1 MTTRG
6 DRLGLEGE
14 FAEAELPLLVRR
26 AGMAEWDDGLVTI
39 LDRRALPMSEIYVE
53 CRTTEEVA
61 KAIEEMVIQGAFSLS
76 IAAGYGLALAGL
88 RGPDVPGAI
97 HAAATRL
104 RSTRPTGLALQRM
117 MNACLQRADAAMAA
131 GQNPVD
137 AIVATVDHAAATL
150 ARQGWKT
157 GQRAAALLEDGT
169 SILTHCF
176 PDRSYVYLLMEAAK
190 AGKKLHV
197 ICSETRP
204 YLQGARLT
212 SLCAQ
217 QAGFSATVITDGMG
231 GFLMRRGDIGAFVT
245 AADRVC
251 LDGTVCNKIGTYQY
265 ALAAKAHELPY
276 YALRQSGPDTESAGE
291 ADIEVEM
298 REGDA
303 LLYCGG
309 ERTAPHGVQ
318 GLYPGFDI
326 TPPELVSAI
335 VTDRG
340 IFSPAN
346 INAYDDT
353 DPFVTDAIL

>member
-1 MTTRG
+1 MTAHS
-6 DRLGLEGE
+6 DRPGLEGE
-14 FAEAELPLLVRR
+14 FREAELPLLVRR
-26 AGMAEWDDGLVTI
+26 AGMAEWDDGLVRI
-39 LDRRALPMSEIYVE
+39 LDRRALPLSEIYVE
-53 CRTTEEVA
+53 CRTTAEVA
-61 KAIEEMVIQGAFSLS
+61 KAIEEMVIQGAYSLA

-88 RGPDVPGAI
+88 SSPNDPGAI
-97 HAAATRL
+97 HSGAARL
-104 RSTRPTGLALQRM
+104 ISTRPTGLALQRL
-117 MNACLQRADAAMAA
+117 MNVCLQRADAAIVA
-131 GQNPVD
+131 GENPVD

-157 GQRAAALLEDGT
+157 GQRAAALLQDGT

-190 AGKKLHV
+190 AGKKLNV

-217 QAGFSATVITDGMG
+217 QAGFSATVISDGMG

-265 ALAAKAHELPY
+265 ALAARAHDIPY

-298 REGDA
+298 RSGDA

-318 GLYPGFDI
+318 GLYPSFDI

-340 IFSPAN
+340 IYHPAK
-346 INAYDDT
+346 INTYVDA